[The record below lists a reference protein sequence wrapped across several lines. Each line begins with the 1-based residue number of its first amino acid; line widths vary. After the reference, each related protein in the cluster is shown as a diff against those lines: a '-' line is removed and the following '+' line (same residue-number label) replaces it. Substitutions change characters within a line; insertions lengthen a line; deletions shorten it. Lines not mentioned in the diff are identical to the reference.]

1 MVPTKVV
8 PTIVFII
15 PFFLR
20 ELFTQISGH
29 RFSGH
34 RLGTLQWALDPP
46 LSGHRLV
53 VTAEWAPLSG
63 RRLMGTA

>member
-1 MVPTKVV
+1 ML
-8 PTIVFII
+8 VFII
-15 PFFLR
+15 QFCLR
-20 ELFTQISGH
+20 ELFTQINGH

-53 VTAEWAPLSG
+53 
-63 RRLMGTA
+63 GTAFAWRYIPHDHYGVLV